1 MDELEVILFY
11 GLRFV
16 FIREEKALNTVLK
29 VCRVVKSFL
38 T

>member
-16 FIREEKALNTVLK
+16 FIREEIALNTIP
-29 VCRVVKSFL
+29 KSL
-38 T
+38 SGC